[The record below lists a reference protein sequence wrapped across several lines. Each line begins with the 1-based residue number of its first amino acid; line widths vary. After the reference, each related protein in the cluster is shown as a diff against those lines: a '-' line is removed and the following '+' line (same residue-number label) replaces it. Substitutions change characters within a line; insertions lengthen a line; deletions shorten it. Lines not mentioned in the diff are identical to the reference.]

1 MQFRKKLPSLTA
13 LVALEAA
20 IRHRSFTA
28 AASELGVTQAAVS
41 RMIALLEDDFGRPL
55 FHRGH
60 RTIEPTPAC
69 LILGATLADSLSNI
83 ADSVDAVRASVTDVV
98 TIGATIAFSSFWL
111 LPKIAEFRQLNP
123 EIQIRVVSQDSKL
136 DLTNGGVDIAI
147 RYGVPPF
154 NDGIVL
160 GSCGDRI
167 YPVCSPH
174 YAASRRVEDF
184 PHGGYELIETDV
196 PNRSW
201 YRWEDWFARRGR
213 KPDNLRS
220 MLRFS
225 HYTETIYAARAGQ
238 GVALGWDML
247 IKTFLADGSLVKVG
261 DTEFEAEG
269 RYNVLVPVDAKRS
282 AIADF
287 AAGWLTQAL
296 QKTS

>member
-28 AASELGVTQAAVS
+28 AANELGVTQAAVS

-55 FHRGH
+55 FNRGH
-60 RTIEPTPAC
+60 RSIEPTPAC
-69 LILGATLADSLSNI
+69 LILGATLADSFSNI

-123 EIQIRVVSQDSKL
+123 EIQIRVVSQDGKL
-136 DLTNGGVDIAI
+136 DLRHGGIDIAI

-154 NDGIVL
+154 NDATVL
-160 GSCGDRI
+160 GSCGDSI
-167 YPVCSPH
+167 YPVCSPN
-174 YAASRRVEDF
+174 YAASHRIPDF
-184 PHGGYELIETDV
+184 PDGDYELIETDV

-201 YRWEDWFARRGR
+201 YRWEDWFTRLGR

-220 MLRFS
+220 TLRFS

-238 GVALGWDML
+238 GVALGWDTL

-269 RYNVLVPVDAKRS
+269 RYNILVPVDAKRF
-282 AIADF
+282 ATADF
-287 AAGWLTQAL
+287 TAGWLTQAL
-296 QKTS
+296 QR

>member
-20 IRHRSFTA
+20 TRHRSFTA
-28 AASELGVTQAAVS
+28 AANELGVTQAAVS

-55 FHRGH
+55 FNRGH
-60 RTIEPTPAC
+60 RSIEPTPAC
-69 LILGATLADSLSNI
+69 LILGATLTDSFSNI

-123 EIQIRVVSQDSKL
+123 EIQIRVVSQDGKL
-136 DLTNGGVDIAI
+136 DLRHGGIDIAI

-154 NDGIVL
+154 NDATVL
-160 GSCGDRI
+160 GSCGDSI
-167 YPVCSPH
+167 YPVCSPN
-174 YAASRRVEDF
+174 YAASHRIPDF
-184 PHGGYELIETDV
+184 PNGDYELIETDV

-201 YRWEDWFARRGR
+201 YRWEDWFARLGR

-220 MLRFS
+220 TLRFS

-238 GVALGWDML
+238 GVALGWDTL

-269 RYNVLVPVDAKRS
+269 RYNILVPVDAKRF
-282 AIADF
+282 ATADF
-287 AAGWLTQAL
+287 TAGWLTQAL
-296 QKTS
+296 QR